1 MLIRAIQCQLIRG
14 GKHHSY
20 SHDYNECPAEERDG
34 DYDIRYVPFTPFS
47 FLIILILFTVTDFVI
62 LMSIAKELDER
73 ERVKPLT

>member
-1 MLIRAIQCQLIRG
+1 MVIMT
-14 GKHHSY
+14 
-20 SHDYNECPAEERDG
+20 
-34 DYDIRYVPFTPFS
+34 YVMCHVLLFLPFTPFS